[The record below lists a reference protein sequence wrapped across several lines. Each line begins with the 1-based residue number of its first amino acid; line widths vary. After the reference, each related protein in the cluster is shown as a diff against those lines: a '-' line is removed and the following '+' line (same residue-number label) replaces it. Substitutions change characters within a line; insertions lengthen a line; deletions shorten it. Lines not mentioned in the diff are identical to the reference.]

1 MWGEEEG
8 RLWAGRLLCFQH
20 HILLWSSEE
29 TEISKSEP
37 DLPVGFNVT
46 FNLEGIQNL
55 FHLAIY

>member
-8 RLWAGRLLCFQH
+8 RLWAGRLLCVQH

-37 DLPVGFNVT
+37 DLPVCFNV
-46 FNLEGIQNL
+46 
-55 FHLAIY
+55 